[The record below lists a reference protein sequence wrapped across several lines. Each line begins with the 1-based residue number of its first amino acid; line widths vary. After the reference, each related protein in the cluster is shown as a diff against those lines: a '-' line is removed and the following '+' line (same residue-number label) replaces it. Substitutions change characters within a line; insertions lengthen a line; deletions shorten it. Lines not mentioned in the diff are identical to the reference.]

1 MNICVIGNTDMT
13 TGFRLAGI
21 TAAYPVEKIANTRE
35 ALEKALQKE
44 YDLIIISENHASYV
58 GEHIKKLRQ
67 KPHPVVIE
75 VPDKTGTTGHA
86 KKNIEEMIRRAV
98 GVDITSKRKGGKESD

>member
-1 MNICVIGNTDMT
+1 MNICVIGDKDMT
-13 TGFRLAGI
+13 LGFRLAGV
-21 TAAYPVEKIANTRE
+21 TAVHTVDKVQDTKGI
-35 ALEKALQKE
+35 LENVLQKE

-58 GEHIKKLRQ
+58 SSEIKKLRS

-86 KKNIEEMIRRAV
+86 KENIKDMIRRAV
-98 GVDITSKRKGGKESD
+98 GIDITSKQEEKQR

>member
-1 MNICVIGNTDMT
+1 MNICVIGDKDMT

-21 TAAYPVEKIANTRE
+21 TAAYPVEKIVNAGE
-35 ALEKALQKE
+35 ALENALQKE

-58 GEHIKKLRQ
+58 SEQIKKLRQ

-98 GVDITSKRKGGKESD
+98 GVDITSKQNGGEGK